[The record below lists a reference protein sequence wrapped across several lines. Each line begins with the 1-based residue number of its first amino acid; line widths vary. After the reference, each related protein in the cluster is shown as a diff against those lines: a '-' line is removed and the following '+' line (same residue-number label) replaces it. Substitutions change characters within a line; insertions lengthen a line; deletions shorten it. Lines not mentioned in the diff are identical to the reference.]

1 MITKLLF
8 IVIFTTLFLLNV
20 VAFWLYGA
28 DKRKAVYNL
37 WRIPEAL
44 LLILAIVGGSY
55 GAGCGMLLFWH
66 KTNKPLFFI
75 LVPLCFILQMAA
87 IVFLILKTPNLLFV

>member
-1 MITKLLF
+1 MLSKLIFILIFSILF
-8 IVIFTTLFLLNV
+8 VLNV

-44 LLILAIVGGSY
+44 LLLLAVFGGAY

-75 LVPLCFILQMAA
+75 LVPLCFILWMAA
-87 IVFLILKTPNLLFV
+87 IVFLILKTPNLFFL